1 MARTLSS
8 TLADLESAIADEGN
22 AWAASQGHAQNAHLA
37 AWSRRVFSLPDV
49 IMWIREMG
57 HQTSQGHDV
66 INVTFGIKST
76 QREATHSC
84 Q

>member
-37 AWSRRVFSLPDV
+37 AVTL
-49 IMWIREMG
+49 
-57 HQTSQGHDV
+57 
-66 INVTFGIKST
+66 VTFT
-76 QREATHSC
+76 
-84 Q
+84 